1 MTGRRGKAIAVGG
14 LCLALILPAMVA
26 VKSLDMPHLGRFHDD
41 GIYWVC
47 AKSLAQGPGYR
58 ILSLPDQPYQTKYPP
73 LYPLL
78 LSVIWRVN
86 PSFPDNLPLATL
98 VSWLMLPLYLVLA
111 RRIFLDLGLGPTHAL
126 VLCVLL
132 ALNPYVVLYSVSLMS
147 ELMFS
152 CLLLGCLWLAK
163 RAGEPGSAWWLAG
176 LAGAVGAAA
185 YLTRNAALP
194 LLITGPLYYLFR
206 KQYGRAA
213 VFFGAMLPA
222 VAGWNLWVR
231 AHLPA
236 SSDLVSLAYTNYLQ
250 FHLAGFTWRDV
261 PLLVS
266 KNLDGLLTGIGG
278 LFVLFGGK
286 PLWQIVAV
294 AAIFGALR
302 LAQRRGA
309 TQYHLFAAGY
319 IALLLPWYLSLHDRW
334 ERLAFPIL
342 PLLFAGIGNEFRQA
356 VVGMHSWVKGPEARR
371 FIPACVLSAGLAF
384 FVLLYAL
391 STIVMLYQLPGASSR
406 SRAEL
411 AGYRKAYQWIR
422 ENLPADSLFLSGA
435 DPLLYLYTGH
445 RGCALIVPQRVFY
458 LDDRQ
463 AISRIYSSVADYARA
478 HKLTY
483 VFLNAREESG
493 AGEAQI
499 SETGVV
505 TDTPAFRLV
514 YRSATASIYEIK

>member
-1 MTGRRGKAIAVGG
+1 MTVRRGKAIAVGG

-26 VKSLDMPHLGRFHDD
+26 VSSLDMPHLGSFHDG

-47 AKSLAQGPGYR
+47 AKSLAQGAGYR
-58 ILSLPDQPYQTKYPP
+58 ILSLPDQPHQTKYPP

-86 PSFPDNLPLATL
+86 PSFPDNVPLATL

-163 RAGEPGSAWWLAG
+163 RAGEPGSAWWLAA

-206 KQYGRAA
+206 KQYARAA
-213 VFFGAMLPA
+213 LFFGAMLPA

-236 SSDLVSLAYTNYLQ
+236 SSDFVTLYYTDYLR
-250 FHLAGFTWRDV
+250 FHLANFTWRDL
-261 PLLVS
+261 PLLLS
-266 KNLDGLLTGIGG
+266 KNLAGLLEGMGG
-278 LFVLFGGK
+278 LFLVFGAK
-286 PLWQIVAV
+286 PLLQILGVV
-294 AAIFGALR
+294 AIFGVVR
-302 LAQRRGA
+302 MVRRSGVS
-309 TQYHLFAAGY
+309 QYHLFAAGHVL
-319 IALLLPWYLSLHDRW
+319 LLLPWHLGLYDQYM
-334 ERLAFPIL
+334 RLVLPIL
-342 PLLFAGIGNEFRQA
+342 PLLLAGIGNELRQA

-411 AGYRKAYQWIR
+411 AAYRKAYQWIR

-458 LDDRQ
+458 LGDRQ

-483 VFLNAREESG
+483 VFLNAGEESG

-505 TDTPAFRLV
+505 TDAPAFRLV